1 MSTEPENALRILL
14 KTTMDTEAAAFPK
27 HNLAKL
33 SALAII
39 LLLTACKSRP
49 QPAPNLRARIA
60 AASASRKCHPPDQCF
75 NPSILAAE
83 NGYFITT
90 FSGAKPQHAQLR
102 VEALRD
108 YLLGLPMSAWPRGP
122 SVEITPTDDVT
133 DGHAVQRNL
142 EEAQHICHSLGLDV
156 EIRPG
161 G

>member
-1 MSTEPENALRILL
+1 MA
-14 KTTMDTEAAAFPK
+14 TEAAAFPK

-33 SALAII
+33 SALALI

-60 AASASRKCHPPDQCF
+60 AASASQKCHPTDECF
-75 NPSILAAE
+75 NPSILAVE
-83 NGYFITT
+83 NGYWITT
-90 FSGAKPQHAQLR
+90 VSGAKPQNTQVR

-108 YLLGLPMSAWPRGP
+108 YLVGLPMNEWPLGP
-122 SVEITPTDDVT
+122 GILISPTDVVT
-133 DGHAVQRNL
+133 DGRAVQRNL
-142 EEAQHICHSLGLDV
+142 EEAQRICHSLGLDV